1 MLTKKVKNRILF
13 LVSLGTISLLIIYF
27 IIKALNQNLL
37 YFRTPT
43 DIFLNKNIKIGK
55 LMRLGGMV
63 KKDSIKPN
71 NKEIKFII
79 TDFENEI
86 IASYKGAIP
95 NLFLEEKGVIAE
107 GKLKDRKYFIA
118 EKILAKHDENYM
130 PPELQKA
137 LKKNVK

>member
-1 MLTKKVKNRILF
+1 MLTKKVKNRIFF
-13 LVSLGTISLLIIYF
+13 LVSLGAISLLIIYF
-27 IIKALNQNLL
+27 IIKTLNQNLL

-43 DIFLNKNIKIGK
+43 DIYQNVNIKIGQSI
-55 LMRLGGMV
+55 RLGGMV
-63 KKDSIKPN
+63 KKHSIKTN

-86 IASYKGAIP
+86 IVRYNGAIP

-118 EKILAKHDENYM
+118 DKILAKHDENYM

-137 LKKNVK
+137 LKKNAK